1 MAVGDTLPHCTGTG
15 TSADPYIYS
24 DLTGFLEAIAVTRA
38 YVEAAE
44 ENLVLD
50 TKGSR
55 YTVSF
60 AMTSLNGKGSNLL
73 NLHGKDNNVGLIV
86 INNKDYTITIKN
98 MNFLN
103 MILDGTGNNSQYGYI
118 IQLFA
123 SEYSARYWFDN
134 CNFTC
139 LVKGNPLDW
148 GEGYGL
154 IHCDNN
160 WSRQTHRFKDCTFNL
175 NFDNST
181 AGTTTIF
188 TGKNAMQFTNCTVC
202 LSGKTKKDIYV
213 FRPTEYGGFTLN
225 NCTIMNKPTNPLI
238 LDSSSGVKKLYFYNT
253 SGGTNNANYIK
264 LHIEVTNIENP
275 LSLSFSN
282 FNKTLVNRS
291 LISSGYFSAS
301 GAYISMQE
309 TDPTADDY
317 IYDAEKLA
325 AKGFNVGQVIE

>member
-24 DLTGFLEAIAVTRA
+24 DLTGFLEAIAVTQA

-44 ENLVLD
+44 ENLVLN
-50 TKGSR
+50 TNGSL
-55 YTVSF
+55 YTISF
-60 AMTSLNGKGSNLL
+60 AMTSLNGKGSKLL
-73 NLHGKDNNVGLIV
+73 NLHGQGNDVGLIV
-86 INNKDYTITIKN
+86 IDRKQYPITIKN

-103 MILDGTGNNSQYGYI
+103 MILDGTGESRYGCI
-118 IQLFA
+118 VALSP

-148 GEGYGL
+148 SVGYGL
-154 IHCDNN
+154 IYCGNS
-160 WSRQTHRFKDCTFNL
+160 WSRETHRFKDCTFNL

-181 AGTTTIF
+181 TGTTTIF
-188 TGKNAMQFTNCTVC
+188 SGLNAMQFTNCTVC

-213 FRPTEYGGFTLN
+213 FRPSGYGGFTIN

-238 LDSSSGVKKLYFYNT
+238 LDNSEGAKTLYFQMRD
-253 SGGTNNANYIK
+253 TNSNANYIK
-264 LHIEVTNIENP
+264 LHIEKTTDANGAT
-275 LSLSFSN
+275 LSLSNMDNS
-282 FNKTLVNRS
+282 LVNRS
-291 LISSGYFSAS
+291 LLSSGVTIS
-301 GAYISMQE
+301 GTCISMQE
-309 TDPTADDY
+309 DDSTADDY

-325 AKGFNVGQVIE
+325 AKGFNVGQVIP

>member
-24 DLTGFLEAIAVTRA
+24 DLTGFLEAIAVTQA

-50 TKGSR
+50 TKGSL

-60 AMTSLNGKGSNLL
+60 AMTSLNGKGSKLL

-86 INNKDYTITIKN
+86 IDNKQYPITIKN

-103 MILDGTGNNSQYGYI
+103 MILDGPGINSQYGNI
-118 IQLFA
+118 IALNP

-139 LVKGNPLDW
+139 LIKGNPLNYD
-148 GEGYGL
+148 EGYGL
-154 IHCDNN
+154 IHCANN
-160 WSRQTHRFKDCTFNL
+160 WSRETHRFKDCTFNL

-188 TGKNAMQFTNCTVC
+188 SGLNAMQFSNCTVC
-202 LSGKTKKDIYV
+202 LSGKTKKNIYV
-213 FRPTEYGGFTLN
+213 FKPSGYGGFTLN
-225 NCTIMNKPTNPLI
+225 NCTIMNKPSNPLI
-238 LDSSSGVKKLYFYNT
+238 LDNSEGAKTLYFQMRD
-253 SGGTNNANYIK
+253 TNSNANYIK
-264 LHIEVTNIENP
+264 LHVEKTTPANGVT
-275 LSLSFSN
+275 LSFSN
-282 FNKTLVNRS
+282 FNKTLLNRS
-291 LISSGYFSAS
+291 LLPS
-301 GAYISMQE
+301 GATISGTCVSMQE
-309 TDPTADDY
+309 DDTTADDY

>member
-24 DLTGFLEAIAVTRA
+24 DLTGFLEAIAVTQA

-60 AMTSLNGKGSNLL
+60 AMTSLNGKGSKLL
-73 NLHGKDNNVGLIV
+73 NLHGKDNDVGLIV
-86 INNKDYTITIKN
+86 INNKDYTMTIKN

-103 MILDGTGNNSQYGYI
+103 MILDGTGNNSQYGYM
-118 IQLFA
+118 IQLNP
-123 SEYSARYWFDN
+123 SERSSSYRFDN

-139 LVKGNPLDW
+139 LVKGNPPNYN
-148 GEGYGL
+148 EGYGL
-154 IHCDNN
+154 IHCANS
-160 WSRQTHRFKDCTFNL
+160 WSRQTHRFKNCTFNL

-181 AGTTTIF
+181 TGTTTIF
-188 TGKNAMQFTNCTVC
+188 SGLNAMQFSNCTVC

-213 FRPTEYGGFTLN
+213 FRSTGYGGFTVN
-225 NCTIMNKPTNPLI
+225 NCTIMNKPSNPLI
-238 LDSSSGVKKLYFYNT
+238 LDNSDGAKTLYFQMRD
-253 SGGTNNANYIK
+253 TNSNANYIK
-264 LHIEVTNIENP
+264 LHVEKTTPANGVT
-275 LSLSFSN
+275 LSFSN
-282 FNKTLVNRS
+282 FNKTLLNRS
-291 LISSGYFSAS
+291 LLPSDTTISGTC
-301 GAYISMQE
+301 ISMQE
-309 TDPTADDY
+309 TDSTASDY

>member
-24 DLTGFLEAIAVTRA
+24 DLTGFLEAIAVSQA

-44 ENLVLD
+44 ESLVLN
-50 TKGSR
+50 TNGSL

-60 AMTSLNGKGSNLL
+60 AMTSLNGKGSKLL
-73 NLHGKDNNVGLIV
+73 NLHGKDNDVGLIV
-86 INNKDYTITIKN
+86 IDNKQYPITIKN

-103 MILDGTGNNSQYGYI
+103 MILDGTNENRYGTI
-118 IQLFA
+118 VALNP

-139 LVKGNPLDW
+139 LVKGNPPDLNV
-148 GEGYGL
+148 GYGL
-154 IHCDNN
+154 IYCANN
-160 WSRQTHRFKDCTFNL
+160 WSRETHRFKDCTFNL

-188 TGKNAMQFTNCTVC
+188 SGLNGVPFTNCTVC
-202 LSGKTKKDIYV
+202 LSGKTKKDIYA
-213 FRPTEYGGFTLN
+213 FRPSGHGGFTLN

-238 LDSSSGVKKLYFYNT
+238 LDNSDGAKTLYIQN
-253 SGGTNNANYIK
+253 SGGNTNANYIK
-264 LHIEVTNIENP
+264 LHIEKTTAANDAT
-275 LSLSFSN
+275 LSLSDMDKS
-282 FNKTLVNRS
+282 LVNRS
-291 LISSGYFSAS
+291 LLSSGVTIS
-301 GAYISMQE
+301 GTCISMQE
-309 TDPTADDY
+309 DDTTADDY

-325 AKGFNVGQVIE
+325 AKGFNVGQVIP

>member
-24 DLTGFLEAIAVTRA
+24 DLTGFLEAIAVTQA

-60 AMTSLNGKGSNLL
+60 AMTSLNGKGSKLL
-73 NLHGKDNNVGLIV
+73 NLHSKDNNVGLIV
-86 INNKDYTITIKN
+86 INNKDYAMTIKN

-139 LVKGNPLDW
+139 LVKGNPLEW

-154 IHCDNN
+154 IYCDNN

-181 AGTTTIF
+181 TGTTSIF
-188 TGKNAMQFTNCTVC
+188 SGKNAMQFTNCTVC
-202 LSGKTKKDIYV
+202 LSGKTKKNIYV
-213 FRPTEYGGFTLN
+213 FRPTGYGGFTLN

-238 LDSSSGVKKLYFYNT
+238 LDNSDGAKTLYIQNRDGST
-253 SGGTNNANYIK
+253 NANYIK
-264 LHIEVTNIENP
+264 LHVEKTTVANGVT
-275 LSLSFSN
+275 LSLSNMDKS
-282 FNKTLVNRS
+282 LVNRS
-291 LISSGYFSAS
+291 LIPSDATISGTC
-301 GAYISMQE
+301 ISMQE
-309 TDPTADDY
+309 DDTTADDY

-325 AKGFNVGQVIE
+325 AKGFNVGQVIP